1 MSEPTFNSWH
11 NFLYYVE
18 EKTGVVYGHLD
29 AFFVWRENRRTYV
42 DDRLPET
49 PMKLWRLKIPIEEF
63 APIIQAWDARTRL
76 GN

>member
-1 MSEPTFNSWH
+1 MNEPTFNSWRD
-11 NFLYYVE
+11 FLGYVE

-29 AFFVWRENRRTYV
+29 AFFVWRENRRTYITGEEKP
-42 DDRLPET
+42 RT
-49 PMKLWRLKIPIEEF
+49 ATWRLKIPIEKF